1 MAVTGTKTTTTTT
14 MPFFSCTEKKSTMDK
29 LLIEEELKNIFL
41 KYDKNGD
48 GRLCKK
54 ELKNAFRELHSWI
67 PGFRPRQ
74 GLHAADVNHDGF
86 VSEDEMGILVKN
98 ALNLGFTV
106 S

>member
-1 MAVTGTKTTTTTT
+1 
-14 MPFFSCTEKKSTMDK
+14 MPLFSCNEKKSMDK
-29 LLIEEELKNIFL
+29 LLNDEELKNIFL

-48 GRLCKK
+48 GRLCKE
-54 ELKNAFRELHSWI
+54 ELKNAFRGLHYWI
-67 PGFRPRQ
+67 PGFRARQ